1 MEPEPKPEMEPTKK
15 RLSTTPPIL
24 SLDYSV
30 DCAKITTVLVDR
42 FQHRRRIYIEEM
54 AKVVATEQILFN
66 AWLHQDQ
73 GWEFAHRFQLVF
85 CEKIS
90 N

>member
-54 AKVVATEQILFN
+54 AKLVAATEFIKFFAAL
-66 AWLHQDQ
+66 AIYHQDSLKNRMNYSS
-73 GWEFAHRFQLVF
+73 FA
-85 CEKIS
+85 
-90 N
+90 